1 MAEREPI
8 KIARAAA
15 GAAAGC
21 ATGAAIDPSAYCA
34 AAIIE
39 EFDRRDIDPASALYG
54 WRNLTHQYFQMQT
67 ARALLGALERENC
80 FSLGGKQILD
90 VGCGE
95 GGWLLEFARWGAA
108 PANLAG
114 VELNPRRI
122 GLARRR
128 LPFARLHQGDARSL
142 PWPDASFDIL
152 TQLTVFGTITSAA
165 VRREIAAEMLRVL
178 RPGGLI
184 LSYDMRVNNPANAK
198 LRALPEAEIRG
209 CFPGCRITLRSLTLA
224 PPIARR
230 IVPLSWVLA
239 MALEKV
245 PFLRT
250 HCLAVVRKPPASVA
264 R

>member
-1 MAEREPI
+1 MAAKDFIEVERP
-8 KIARAAA
+8 AA

-21 ATGAAIDPSAYCA
+21 ATGAAINPSEYCA

-39 EFDRRDIDPASALYG
+39 EFDRRDIGPASALYG
-54 WRNLTHQYFQMQT
+54 WQNPTHQYFQIQT
-67 ARALLGALERENC
+67 ARALLGALKKENC
-80 FSLGGKQILD
+80 IPLGEKQILD
-90 VGCGE
+90 IGCGE

-108 PANLAG
+108 PTNLAG

-122 GLARRR
+122 KLARLR
-128 LPFARLHQGDARSL
+128 LPVAPLHEGDVRNL

-152 TQLTVFGTITSAA
+152 TQITVFGTITSEA
-165 VRREIAAEMLRVL
+165 VRWEIAAEMLRVL

-184 LSYDMRVNNPANAK
+184 LSYDMRVNNPANSK
-198 LRALPEAEIRG
+198 VRALPAEEIRG
-209 CFPGCRITLRSLTLA
+209 LFPGCQISLRNLTLA

-230 IVPLSWVLA
+230 IVPLSWMLA

-250 HCLAVVRKPPASVA
+250 HCLAVIRKAPASVA